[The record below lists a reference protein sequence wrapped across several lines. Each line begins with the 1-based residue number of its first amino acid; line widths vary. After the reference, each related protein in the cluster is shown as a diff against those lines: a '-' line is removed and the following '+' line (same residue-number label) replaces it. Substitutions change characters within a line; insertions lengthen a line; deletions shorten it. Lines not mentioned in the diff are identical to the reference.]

1 MKGEWKS
8 LPARSQINPLAAES
22 IDAEIVTAQQK
33 PCGLEMDNTNGFVPT
48 CN

>member
-8 LPARSQINPLAAES
+8 LPARSQINPFAAES
-22 IDAEIVTAQQK
+22 TDAEIVTAQQK
-33 PCGLEMDNTNGFVPT
+33 PYELEIDNTNGFVPT